1 MNDKTKGTLLTI
13 ISAIIFGTAPL
24 FAKAIYANG
33 SNSITFVV
41 HRAVVCAIWSWAIQA
56 FYVRESFKITW
67 QEFKKVFICSVGF
80 ILTPLLLYSAYNYLS
95 SGLSTTIHFVY
106 PVLVLLGCVLF
117 YREKVN
123 LKKIIC
129 CVLCMVGII
138 CFYTPD
144 GSISITGILI
154 ALSSGVTYA
163 FYVVYLD
170 KSGLQSIPAFKLN
183 FWINFL
189 SGIEIVIVAICTK
202 QLTFGLAPIAWGAS
216 LLYATLCCIGCIAFQ
231 VGTKHVGAQ
240 SASLLSAFE
249 PATSVVLGILIF
261 SEQLT
266 LLSAMGII
274 SILVSVILLSL
285 GNSEE
290 KLQSA

>member
-1 MNDKTKGTLLTI
+1 MQTKAKGTFLTI

-41 HRAVVCAIWSWAIQA
+41 HRAVVCAVLSWAIQA
-56 FYVRESFKITW
+56 FYVREPFRITW
-67 QEFKKVFICSVGF
+67 KEFKKAFICSVGF

-106 PVLVLLGCVLF
+106 PVLVLLACVLF
-117 YREKVN
+117 FREKVN
-123 LKKIIC
+123 AKKIIC

-144 GSISITGILI
+144 GSISIIGILI
-154 ALSSGVTYA
+154 ALLSGCTYA

-170 KSGLQSIPAFKLN
+170 KSGLQSIPPFKLN

-189 SGIEIVIVAICTK
+189 SSIEIIIIALCTK
-202 QLTFGLAPIAWGAS
+202 QLTFALEPIAWGAS
-216 LLYATLCCIGCIAFQ
+216 IFYAVLCCIGCVAFQ
-231 VGTKHVGAQ
+231 EGTKYVGAQ

-249 PATSVVLGILIF
+249 PATSVVLGIAIF
-261 SEQLT
+261 HEQLT
-266 LLSAMGII
+266 VASAIGIV
-274 SILVSVILLSL
+274 SILISVILLSV
-285 GNSEE
+285 E
-290 KLQSA
+290 KKPKNNEY